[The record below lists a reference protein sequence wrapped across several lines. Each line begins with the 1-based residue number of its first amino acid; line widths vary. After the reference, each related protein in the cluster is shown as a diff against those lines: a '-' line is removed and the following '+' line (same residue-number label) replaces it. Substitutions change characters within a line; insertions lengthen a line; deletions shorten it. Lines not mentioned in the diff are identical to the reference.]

1 MLFLWLSQE
10 LRPFNKERPKSEIG
24 IEISKL
30 PINPMI
36 DIIIIKSINSI
47 LNNLIVS
54 PFRLIWI
61 YII

>member
-10 LRPFNKERPKSEIG
+10 LRSFNKERPKSEIG

-36 DIIIIKSINSI
+36 DIIIIKSTNSI